1 MDEQVTVFDA
11 QGRVVGE
18 APRPQV
24 YAEGLWHGSAGVLV
38 RSTDGRR
45 LYVHRRTTTKAVF
58 AGMHDCLAGGV
69 IEPGETPVQTATR
82 ELREEL
88 GITGH
93 TPAPL
98 AAVAWDGEWAGR
110 PMRCHLFAFGIRYDG
125 PIRHQPDEIADGW
138 WWTDA
143 ELAQPVG
150 RPGVAVRARHPGI
163 DPSAIALVAAPRST
177 KWRDLLAQF
186 RPFVRLGES
195 FSGRGG
201 RDPGAAAASRGPCPR
216 GRARCSAR

>member
-1 MDEQVTVFDA
+1 MVDAVADRRAEEVMDERVAVFDA
-11 QGRVVGE
+11 QGRVVGA
-18 APRPQV
+18 APRSQV

-38 RSTDGRR
+38 RSTDGLR

-69 IEPGETPVQTATR
+69 IDAGETPLQTATR

-88 GITGH
+88 GITGQ

-98 AAVAWDGEWAGR
+98 ASAAWDGEWAGR

-138 WWTDA
+138 WWTDD
-143 ELAQPVG
+143 ELAQ
-150 RPGVAVRARHPGI
+150 RLA
-163 DPSAIALVAAPRST
+163 DPS
-177 KWRDLLAQF
+177 
-186 RPFVRLGES
+186 RPFVPDTRELIPQLLY
-195 FSGRGG
+195 RV
-201 RDPGAAAASRGPCPR
+201 
-216 GRARCSAR
+216 

>member
-18 APRPQV
+18 APRLQV

-98 AAVAWDGEWAGR
+98 AAVAWDGEWRAGR
-110 PMRCHLFAFGIRYDG
+110 CGVTCSRSAFATTGRSDINPMKSPTAGGG
-125 PIRHQPDEIADGW
+125 P
-138 WWTDA
+138 T
-143 ELAQPVG
+143 
-150 RPGVAVRARHPGI
+150 
-163 DPSAIALVAAPRST
+163 PS
-177 KWRDLLAQF
+177 
-186 RPFVRLGES
+186 
-195 FSGRGG
+195 
-201 RDPGAAAASRGPCPR
+201 SRTG
-216 GRARCSAR
+216 